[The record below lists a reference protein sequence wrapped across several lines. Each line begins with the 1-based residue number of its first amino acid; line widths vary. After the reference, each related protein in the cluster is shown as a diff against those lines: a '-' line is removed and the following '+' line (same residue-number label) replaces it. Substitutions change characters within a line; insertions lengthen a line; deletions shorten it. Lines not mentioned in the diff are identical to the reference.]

1 MLINCTECKNEISNK
16 AKKCPQCGAPVP
28 DWVDRL
34 SVKSQSIIGLL
45 VIGVFLFGLIWY
57 FFLRSEIEISDKKI
71 HYGLIS
77 DRYITFTAK
86 NSGPKETY
94 KYHVLIGDEFWNR
107 IFSQKYCEG
116 TFVMK
121 RDEERQ
127 MKIKCPDLNFTFTNY
142 SFAVK

>member
-16 AKKCPQCGAPVP
+16 AKKCPQCGAPSP
-28 DWVDRL
+28 GWVDRL
-34 SVKSQSIIGLL
+34 SDKSLSIIGLL
-45 VIGVFLFGLIWY
+45 VIGVFLFGLIWN
-57 FFLRSEIEISDKKI
+57 FFLKSEIEISDEKI
-71 HYGLIS
+71 HYSLIS
-77 DRYITFTAK
+77 DRYITFMAK

-94 KYHVLIGDEFWNR
+94 KYHIRIGDEILDR

-142 SFAVK
+142 SVVVN